1 MVDHKIMADLH
12 SSKHEHISKNEI
24 RKSMS
29 SNEVVNSQTTSNV
42 QYNSDNYKHVMEC
55 INGLAKKLPTIAS
68 SIQPI
73 VASWKN
79 KECRSDL
86 DEVR

>member
-1 MVDHKIMADLH
+1 MVDHKIMVDID

-24 RKSMS
+24 ARSMP
-29 SNEVVNSQTTSNV
+29 SNEFVNSQTTYIV
-42 QYNSDNYKHVMEC
+42 QYNSDNYKHVMES
-55 INGLAKKLPTIAS
+55 INGLEKTVSTIAS

-73 VASWKN
+73 VASGKN
-79 KECRSDL
+79 QECNSDL

>member
-1 MVDHKIMADLH
+1 MP
-12 SSKHEHISKNEI
+12 
-24 RKSMS
+24 
-29 SNEVVNSQTTSNV
+29 SNEVENSQTTSTI

-55 INGLAKKLPTIAS
+55 IDGLAKTVSSTIAS

-79 KECRSDL
+79 KECHSDL
-86 DEVR
+86 DEVG